1 MATGLLETGP
11 KLDWTRDNKIFDR
24 YQIWKEKVELIFS
37 SALEESSSKQKV
49 SYLRYWMGEQGIP
62 LVKKWTALGKL
73 DFSSAEEDALSSGY
87 ILQNYWN
94 LLEAEFKPKGNKL
107 LSVIELWTRSKQ
119 GSKTLNEWLTYVYNL
134 VESCDYG
141 DSNERIIRD
150 VLIIGCNSDKAKD
163 KIVRQGEKIKLQ
175 DVIEILQLEDST
187 RQTLT
192 EMTSTTQKI
201 HYASYEKKKGTGKK
215 QKFQSNSNSSSSSS
229 SGQKQDSTGS
239 QKLCYRCSKNYT
251 KGHEKVCKALNAKCN
266 ACGVEGHFEIA
277 CKKSGNFP
285 KKSSSK
291 FQKPGSTG
299 RMNIASAVE
308 EPALQADFFDEKGI
322 LKEYKPKSMYVL
334 SGTSDDKPIM
344 IEFGCGL
351 TPLSFDRKLTLQADT
366 GADMN
371 AINKK
376 TFDELFPD
384 VELEEST
391 HILQNFDKRLIKPIG
406 SFRCFLRWKGHKYRV
421 KFEVMGIE
429 TPNLLSR
436 ETTFLMG
443 ILKKCL
449 SVEKT
454 QNEPSN
460 QISSP
465 PVSGHSVPP
474 TEAAPVPLTEG
485 ASCHSVPP
493 TEAAPVPLTEG
504 VSCHSVPLTETA
516 PLTSTEVERS
526 QMNCASISDT
536 AETPDSSSVRVVG
549 SNNHSLSITDLPL
562 TQEKVETTY
571 ADVFQGLGKFP
582 GEPYKLRLKPDAVPA
597 KHRPRRVPVHLQ
609 DAFHE
614 EIERLVKID
623 VLEKVTEPTE
633 WVNSFVIVEKVI
645 DSSNAHSPNHVI
657 KKSIRLCIDPKDLNE
672 ALEREP
678 YYSRSIDELI
688 SMFAGAKVFTIVDMD
703 KGYWQV
709 VLHPESRKLTCMA
722 FDIGRYQFKRL
733 PMGSKVASD
742 IFQRMLDSV
751 YIGLP
756 GVTGI
761 ADDMVI
767 FGRNEEEHDRN
778 LILFLETTRKNGLVL
793 NKKKLQFKKEEVS
806 FFGHRWNST
815 GISPDPKK
823 TESILKMQFP
833 PDKETMHSFLG
844 LVNFLNRYTPKL
856 AELCSPLRK
865 LILKDSHYSPGDP
878 EHAAFDAIKA
888 EFKKKIIL
896 PYFDRNKETI
906 LQTDA
911 SKKGFGAVILQE
923 EQPIY
928 YASRALTSAEKNYQ
942 NLEREAQAAVWGM
955 EKFHYFLYGR
965 KFILQTDQKPLVSI
979 FRKHMI
985 DVSPRI
991 QRITI
996 RAWQYDFVPQH
1007 IPGRINVI
1015 ADSLS
1020 RVTPLEFQDSNAEK
1034 DILAVN
1040 FLQYSSIEERERDEM
1055 LQETSKDKEL
1065 QSLKHYISTGW
1076 PSKRS
1081 QIPVSLHPYWNY
1093 RDELTVESGI
1103 LMKNSKVLIP
1113 ETLKQKYLRQIH
1125 QGHQGIEACRSRAR
1139 EFVFWVNINSDL
1151 KEMVEKCDICQSQQN
1166 STASVQKYVSEVPPH
1181 PWHTLGSDLFY
1192 FQRIDFLVVVDYFSK
1207 YLIVRKIPNS
1217 TSSAVI
1223 KELGMI
1229 FSEFGNPLVFRS
1241 DNGPCYSSQEF
1252 KFFMQNWLVEHR
1264 TSSPHYPQSNGLA
1277 ESMVKVSKN
1286 LIEKAIKQD
1295 LPWNKLLLDYRCTP
1309 ISSEIP
1315 SPAEILF
1322 GRKFRSSI
1330 SILPSQ
1336 VLNDRISKQRE
1347 LIAKKEGKFYASTQ
1361 DFQDRIKALPF
1372 EAGQNVWLQDSDS
1385 RKFEEAVIREKCREP
1400 NSYMVEIPATGQC
1413 FRRNSNFIKPR
1424 QSDKNSV
1431 STDPLPTTGL
1441 PEIPQEPPVL
1451 QQPSSPATSTVD
1463 AIPTV
1468 PPSKQNG
1475 NSILELQELQDIPE
1489 YPEETIKEFHPQGS
1503 DSKSDISCTD
1513 ILISEREMLRY
1524 DTIGRIEL
1532 IPPIVLSSDN
1542 TKYKNIIQLFL
1553 QLFDELS
1560 VYRDCH

>member
-1 MATGLLETGP
+1 M
-11 KLDWTRDNKIFDR
+11 
-24 YQIWKEKVELIFS
+24 
-37 SALEESSSKQKV
+37 
-49 SYLRYWMGEQGIP
+49 
-62 LVKKWTALGKL
+62 
-73 DFSSAEEDALSSGY
+73 
-87 ILQNYWN
+87 
-94 LLEAEFKPKGNKL
+94 
-107 LSVIELWTRSKQ
+107 
-119 GSKTLNEWLTYVYNL
+119 
-134 VESCDYG
+134 
-141 DSNERIIRD
+141 
-150 VLIIGCNSDKAKD
+150 
-163 KIVRQGEKIKLQ
+163 
-175 DVIEILQLEDST
+175 
-187 RQTLT
+187 
-192 EMTSTTQKI
+192 
-201 HYASYEKKKGTGKK
+201 
-215 QKFQSNSNSSSSSS
+215 
-229 SGQKQDSTGS
+229 
-239 QKLCYRCSKNYT
+239 
-251 KGHEKVCKALNAKCN
+251 
-266 ACGVEGHFEIA
+266 
-277 CKKSGNFP
+277 
-285 KKSSSK
+285 
-291 FQKPGSTG
+291 
-299 RMNIASAVE
+299 
-308 EPALQADFFDEKGI
+308 
-322 LKEYKPKSMYVL
+322 
-334 SGTSDDKPIM
+334 
-344 IEFGCGL
+344 
-351 TPLSFDRKLTLQADT
+351 
-366 GADMN
+366 
-371 AINKK
+371 
-376 TFDELFPD
+376 
-384 VELEEST
+384 
-391 HILQNFDKRLIKPIG
+391 
-406 SFRCFLRWKGHKYRV
+406 
-421 KFEVMGIE
+421 
-429 TPNLLSR
+429 
-436 ETTFLMG
+436 
-443 ILKKCL
+443 
-449 SVEKT
+449 
-454 QNEPSN
+454 
-460 QISSP
+460 
-465 PVSGHSVPP
+465 
-474 TEAAPVPLTEG
+474 
-485 ASCHSVPP
+485 
-493 TEAAPVPLTEG
+493 
-504 VSCHSVPLTETA
+504 
-516 PLTSTEVERS
+516 
-526 QMNCASISDT
+526 
-536 AETPDSSSVRVVG
+536 
-549 SNNHSLSITDLPL
+549 
-562 TQEKVETTY
+562 
-571 ADVFQGLGKFP
+571 
-582 GEPYKLRLKPDAVPA
+582 
-597 KHRPRRVPVHLQ
+597 
-609 DAFHE
+609 
-614 EIERLVKID
+614 
-623 VLEKVTEPTE
+623 
-633 WVNSFVIVEKVI
+633 
-645 DSSNAHSPNHVI
+645 
-657 KKSIRLCIDPKDLNE
+657 CIDPKDLNE

-955 EKFHYFLYGR
+955 EKYFLYGR
-965 KFILQTDQKPLVSI
+965 KFTLQTDQKPLVSI

-991 QRITI
+991 QRIAI

-1113 ETLKQKYLRQIH
+1113 ETLRQKYLKQIH

-1151 KEMVEKCDICQSQQN
+1151 KEMVEKCDICQAQQN
-1166 STASVQKYVSEVPPH
+1166 STASIQKYVSEVPPH

-1207 YLIVRKIPNS
+1207 YR
-1217 TSSAVI
+1217 
-1223 KELGMI
+1223 
-1229 FSEFGNPLVFRS
+1229 
-1241 DNGPCYSSQEF
+1241 
-1252 KFFMQNWLVEHR
+1252 
-1264 TSSPHYPQSNGLA
+1264 
-1277 ESMVKVSKN
+1277 
-1286 LIEKAIKQD
+1286 
-1295 LPWNKLLLDYRCTP
+1295 
-1309 ISSEIP
+1309 
-1315 SPAEILF
+1315 
-1322 GRKFRSSI
+1322 
-1330 SILPSQ
+1330 
-1336 VLNDRISKQRE
+1336 
-1347 LIAKKEGKFYASTQ
+1347 
-1361 DFQDRIKALPF
+1361 
-1372 EAGQNVWLQDSDS
+1372 
-1385 RKFEEAVIREKCREP
+1385 
-1400 NSYMVEIPATGQC
+1400 
-1413 FRRNSNFIKPR
+1413 
-1424 QSDKNSV
+1424 
-1431 STDPLPTTGL
+1431 
-1441 PEIPQEPPVL
+1441 
-1451 QQPSSPATSTVD
+1451 
-1463 AIPTV
+1463 
-1468 PPSKQNG
+1468 
-1475 NSILELQELQDIPE
+1475 
-1489 YPEETIKEFHPQGS
+1489 
-1503 DSKSDISCTD
+1503 
-1513 ILISEREMLRY
+1513 
-1524 DTIGRIEL
+1524 
-1532 IPPIVLSSDN
+1532 
-1542 TKYKNIIQLFL
+1542 YKNTTSGRHL
-1553 QLFDELS
+1553 
-1560 VYRDCH
+1560 

>member
-73 DFSSAEEDALSSGY
+73 DFSSSEEDALSSGY

-141 DSNERIIRD
+141 DSSERIIRD

-308 EPALQADFFDEKGI
+308 EPALQADFFDEKGV

-376 TFDELFPD
+376 TFIELFPD

-449 SVEKT
+449 SVEKA
-454 QNEPSN
+454 QNEPN
-460 QISSP
+460 DQISSL

-474 TEAAPVPLTEG
+474 TEADPLTP
-485 ASCHSVPP
+485 A
-493 TEAAPVPLTEG
+493 EADPLTSTEG

-516 PLTSTEVERS
+516 PLTSTEGVSCHSVPLTETAPLTSTEGVSCHSVPLTETAPLTSTEERS

-562 TQEKVETTY
+562 TQDKVESTY
-571 ADVFQGLGKFP
+571 ADVFQGLDKFP

-614 EIERLVKID
+614 EVERLVKID

-645 DSSNAHSPNHVI
+645 DSSNAHSPNHSI

-733 PMGSKVASD
+733 PMGSKVASN

-844 LVNFLNRYTPKL
+844 LVNFLNRYTPRL

-942 NLEREAQAAVWGM
+942 NLECEAQAAVWGM

-1081 QIPVSLHPYWNY
+1081 QIPVSLHPYWNF

-1113 ETLKQKYLRQIH
+1113 ETLRQKYLKQIH

-1192 FQRIDFLVVVDYFSK
+1192 FQRIDFLVIVDYFSK
-1207 YLIVRKIPNS
+1207 YLIVRKIPSS

-1264 TSSPHYPQSNGLA
+1264 TSSPHYPQSHGLA

-1286 LIEKAIKQD
+1286 LIEKAVKQD

-1347 LIAKKEGKFYASTQ
+1347 LIAKKEG
-1361 DFQDRIKALPF
+1361 
-1372 EAGQNVWLQDSDS
+1372 
-1385 RKFEEAVIREKCREP
+1385 
-1400 NSYMVEIPATGQC
+1400 
-1413 FRRNSNFIKPR
+1413 
-1424 QSDKNSV
+1424 
-1431 STDPLPTTGL
+1431 L

-1475 NSILELQELQDIPE
+1475 NSTPRTPRQPRASRRSTKGIPPPRLGLQE
-1489 YPEETIKEFHPQGS
+1489 
-1503 DSKSDISCTD
+1503 
-1513 ILISEREMLRY
+1513 
-1524 DTIGRIEL
+1524 
-1532 IPPIVLSSDN
+1532 
-1542 TKYKNIIQLFL
+1542 
-1553 QLFDELS
+1553 
-1560 VYRDCH
+1560 

>member
-1 MATGLLETGP
+1 
-11 KLDWTRDNKIFDR
+11 
-24 YQIWKEKVELIFS
+24 
-37 SALEESSSKQKV
+37 
-49 SYLRYWMGEQGIP
+49 MGEQGIP

-73 DFSSAEEDALSSGY
+73 DFSNSEEDALSSGY

-94 LLEAEFKPKGNKL
+94 LLEAEFRPKGNKL

-141 DSNERIIRD
+141 DSGERIIRD

-163 KIVRQGEKIKLQ
+163 KNVRQGEKIKLQ

-187 RQTLT
+187 RQTLS

-215 QKFQSNSNSSSSSS
+215 QKFQSNSNVSSSSSS
-229 SGQKQDSTGS
+229 EQKQDSTGS
-239 QKLCYRCSKNYT
+239 QKLCYRCKKAYT

-266 ACGVEGHFEIA
+266 ACGIEGHFKVA

-308 EPALQADFFDEKGI
+308 EPALQADFFDEKGL
-322 LKEYKPKSMYVL
+322 LKEYQPKSMHVL
-334 SGTSDDKPIM
+334 SGTSNDKPIM

-366 GADMN
+366 GADAN

-376 TFDELFPD
+376 TFNEVFPD

-391 HILQNFDKRLIKPIG
+391 YVLQNFDKRLIKPIG

-421 KFEVMGIE
+421 KFEVMGID

-449 SVEKT
+449 SVEKAP
-454 QNEPSN
+454 NEPNN
-460 QISSP
+460 QISSTS
-465 PVSGHSVPP
+465 VSGHSVP
-474 TEAAPVPLTEG
+474 LTEESSLTSTEG
-485 ASCHSVPP
+485 VFSHSVPP
-493 TEAAPVPLTEG
+493 KEEN
-504 VSCHSVPLTETA
+504 S
-516 PLTSTEVERS
+516 LTSTSTEDRS
-526 QMNCASISDT
+526 QMNCASISNT
-536 AETPDSSSVRVVG
+536 AESPESSSDHVAG
-549 SNNHSLSITDLPL
+549 SNNHSLSIADLPL
-562 TQEKVETTY
+562 TQEKVESTY

-597 KHRPRRVPVHLQ
+597 KHRSRKVPVHLQ

-614 EIERLVKID
+614 EVERLVKID

-678 YYSRSIDELI
+678 YYSRTIDELI

-793 NKKKLQFKKEEVS
+793 NKRKLQFKKEEVS

-844 LVNFLNRYTPKL
+844 LVNFLNQYTPRL

-865 LILKDSHYSPGDP
+865 LILKDSHYTPGDP

-888 EFKKKIIL
+888 EFQKKIIL
-896 PYFDRNKETI
+896 PYFYRNKETI
-906 LQTDA
+906 LQTDV

-996 RAWQYDFVPQH
+996 RAWQYDFEPQH
-1007 IPGRINVI
+1007 IPGRNNVI
-1015 ADSLS
+1015 SDALS

-1040 FLQYSSIEERERDEM
+1040 FLQYSSIEEKERDEV
-1055 LQETSKDKEL
+1055 LQETNKDKEL

-1076 PSKRS
+1076 PAKRS
-1081 QIPVSLHPYWNY
+1081 QIPVSLHPSWNF
-1093 RDELTVESGI
+1093 RDELTIESGI

-1113 ETLKQKYLRQIH
+1113 ETLKQKYLMQIH

-1139 EFVFWVNINSDL
+1139 EFVFWINLNNDL
-1151 KEMVEKCDICQSQQN
+1151 KELVEKCDICQSQQN
-1166 STASVQKYVSEVPPH
+1166 STTIVQKYVSEVPPH

-1192 FQRIDFLVVVDYFSK
+1192 FQRIDFLVVADYFSK
-1207 YLIVRKIPNS
+1207 YLIVRKIPNF

-1229 FSEFGNPLVFRS
+1229 FSEFGKPQIFRS

-1252 KFFMQNWLVEHR
+1252 RFFMQNWLIEHR

-1286 LIEKAIKQD
+1286 LIEKAIRQD
-1295 LPWNKLLLDYRCTP
+1295 LPWNRLLLDYRCTP

-1322 GRKFRSSI
+1322 GRKLRSSI

-1336 VLNDRISKQRE
+1336 VMNDRISKQRE
-1347 LIAKKEGKFYASTQ
+1347 LIVKKEGKFYTNVK

-1372 EAGQNVWLQDSDS
+1372 ETGQNVWLQNSNS
-1385 RKFEEAVIREKCREP
+1385 RKYEEAVIREKCREP

-1424 QSDKNSV
+1424 QSKQKPI
-1431 STDPLPTTGL
+1431 STELQPTTVL
-1441 PEIPQEPPVL
+1441 PEIPQESPVL
-1451 QQPSSPATSTVD
+1451 QQPAVPSSQATSTVD

-1475 NSILELQELQDIPE
+1475 NSTSRTPRQPRVSRRS
-1489 YPEETIKEFHPQGS
+1489 TKG
-1503 DSKSDISCTD
+1503 
-1513 ILISEREMLRY
+1513 
-1524 DTIGRIEL
+1524 
-1532 IPPIVLSSDN
+1532 IPPQRLM
-1542 TKYKNIIQLFL
+1542 L
-1553 QLFDELS
+1553 QK
-1560 VYRDCH
+1560 

>member
-73 DFSSAEEDALSSGY
+73 DFSSSEEDALSSGY

-94 LLEAEFKPKGNKL
+94 LLDAEFRPKGNKL
-107 LSVIELWTRSKQ
+107 LSVIELWTLSKQ

-141 DSNERIIRD
+141 DSSERIIRD

-215 QKFQSNSNSSSSSS
+215 QKFQSNSNPSSSSS

-266 ACGVEGHFEIA
+266 ACGVEGHFEVA

-299 RMNIASAVE
+299 RMNIASAVG
-308 EPALQADFFDEKGI
+308 EPAVQADFFDEKGV
-322 LKEYKPKSMYVL
+322 LKEYKPRSMYVL
-334 SGTSDDKPIM
+334 SGTPEDKPIM
-344 IEFGCGL
+344 VEFDCGL

-366 GADMN
+366 GADAN

-376 TFDELFPD
+376 TFNEVFPD
-384 VELEEST
+384 VELEKST
-391 HILQNFDKRLIKPIG
+391 YMLQNFDKRLIKPIG
-406 SFRCFLRWKGHKYRV
+406 SFRCFLKWKGHKYRV
-421 KFEVMGIE
+421 KFEVIGIE

-436 ETTFLMG
+436 ETTFMMG

-454 QNEPSN
+454 PNEPSN
-460 QISSP
+460 RISSP
-465 PVSGHSVPP
+465 PVSGHSVPL
-474 TEAAPVPLTEG
+474 TEAD
-485 ASCHSVPP
+485 
-493 TEAAPVPLTEG
+493 
-504 VSCHSVPLTETA
+504 
-516 PLTSTEVERS
+516 PLTSTEGVFCHSVPSTEADSSS
-526 QMNCASISDT
+526 QMNCASISNT
-536 AETPDSSSVRVVG
+536 AESPDFSHSSPKHVVG
-549 SNNHSLSITDLPL
+549 SKFHSLSITDLPL
-562 TQEKVETTY
+562 TQEKVENTY

-597 KHRPRRVPVHLQ
+597 KHRPRKVPVHLQ

-614 EIERLVKID
+614 EVERLVKID

-678 YYSRSIDELI
+678 YYSRTIDELI
-688 SMFAGAKVFTIVDMD
+688 SMFTGAKVFTIVDMD

-793 NKKKLQFKKEEVS
+793 NKRKLQFKKEEVS

-1040 FLQYSSIEERERDEM
+1040 FLQYSSVEERERDEV

-1076 PSKRS
+1076 PAKRS
-1081 QIPVSLHPYWNY
+1081 QIPVFLHPYWNY

-1113 ETLKQKYLRQIH
+1113 ETLKQKYLIQIH

-1139 EFVFWVNINSDL
+1139 EFVFWVNINNDL

-1166 STASVQKYVSEVPPH
+1166 STPIVQNYISEVPPH

-1192 FQRIDFLVVVDYFSK
+1192 FQRIDFLVVVEYFSK
-1207 YLIVRKIPNS
+1207 FLIVRKIPSS
-1217 TSSAVI
+1217 TSSAII

-1229 FSEFGNPLVFRS
+1229 FSEFGKPQIFRS

-1252 KFFMQNWLVEHR
+1252 KLFMQNWLVEHR

-1286 LIEKAIKQD
+1286 LIEKAVKQD
-1295 LPWNKLLLDYRCTP
+1295 LPWNRLLLDYRCTP

-1322 GRKFRSSI
+1322 GRKLRSSI

-1336 VLNDRISKQRE
+1336 VMNDRISKQRE
-1347 LIAKKEGKFYASTQ
+1347 LIAKKEGKFYTNVK

-1372 EAGQNVWLQDSDS
+1372 KAGQNVWLQNSDS
-1385 RKFEEAVIREKCREP
+1385 RKYEEAVIREKCREP
-1400 NSYMVEIPATGQC
+1400 NSYMVQIPATGQC

-1424 QSDKNSV
+1424 QTDKNSV
-1431 STDPLPTTGL
+1431 STDPQPTTVPDWI
-1441 PEIPQEPPVL
+1441 PEIPQEPPAF
-1451 QQPSSPATSTVD
+1451 QQQAAPSSQATSTVD

-1468 PPSKQNG
+1468 PSSKQNR
-1475 NSILELQELQDIPE
+1475 NSIPKTPRTPRQPRASRRSTKGIPPARLGLQE
-1489 YPEETIKEFHPQGS
+1489 
-1503 DSKSDISCTD
+1503 
-1513 ILISEREMLRY
+1513 
-1524 DTIGRIEL
+1524 
-1532 IPPIVLSSDN
+1532 
-1542 TKYKNIIQLFL
+1542 
-1553 QLFDELS
+1553 
-1560 VYRDCH
+1560 

>member
-1 MATGLLETGP
+1 
-11 KLDWTRDNKIFDR
+11 
-24 YQIWKEKVELIFS
+24 
-37 SALEESSSKQKV
+37 
-49 SYLRYWMGEQGIP
+49 
-62 LVKKWTALGKL
+62 
-73 DFSSAEEDALSSGY
+73 
-87 ILQNYWN
+87 
-94 LLEAEFKPKGNKL
+94 
-107 LSVIELWTRSKQ
+107 
-119 GSKTLNEWLTYVYNL
+119 
-134 VESCDYG
+134 
-141 DSNERIIRD
+141 
-150 VLIIGCNSDKAKD
+150 
-163 KIVRQGEKIKLQ
+163 
-175 DVIEILQLEDST
+175 
-187 RQTLT
+187 
-192 EMTSTTQKI
+192 
-201 HYASYEKKKGTGKK
+201 
-215 QKFQSNSNSSSSSS
+215 
-229 SGQKQDSTGS
+229 
-239 QKLCYRCSKNYT
+239 
-251 KGHEKVCKALNAKCN
+251 
-266 ACGVEGHFEIA
+266 
-277 CKKSGNFP
+277 
-285 KKSSSK
+285 
-291 FQKPGSTG
+291 
-299 RMNIASAVE
+299 
-308 EPALQADFFDEKGI
+308 
-322 LKEYKPKSMYVL
+322 
-334 SGTSDDKPIM
+334 M

-376 TFDELFPD
+376 TFIELFPD

-454 QNEPSN
+454 QNEPNN
-460 QISSP
+460 QISSL

-485 ASCHSVPP
+485 ASCHSVPL
-493 TEAAPVPLTEG
+493 TEAAPVPPTEATPLASTEGASCHSVPLTEAAPVPPTEATPLASTEG

-516 PLTSTEVERS
+516 PLTSTEERS

-536 AETPDSSSVRVVG
+536 AETPDSSSVHVAG
-549 SNNHSLSITDLPL
+549 SNNHSLSVTDLPL
-562 TQEKVETTY
+562 TQDKVESTY
-571 ADVFQGLGKFP
+571 ADIFQGLGKFP

-597 KHRPRRVPVHLQ
+597 KLRPRRVPVHLQ

-657 KKSIRLCIDPKDLNE
+657 KKSICLCIDPKDLNE

-906 LQTDA
+906 LQTDV

-955 EKFHYFLYGR
+955 EKFHYFLYCR

-985 DVSPRI
+985 DVCPRI

-1040 FLQYSSIEERERDEM
+1040 FLQYSSIEERERDEV
-1055 LQETSKDKEL
+1055 LHETNKDKEL

-1076 PSKRS
+1076 PAKRS
-1081 QIPVSLHPYWNY
+1081 QIPVSLHPYWNF

-1113 ETLKQKYLRQIH
+1113 ETLKQKYLKQIH

-1166 STASVQKYVSEVPPH
+1166 STTSVQKYVSEVPPH

-1207 YLIVRKIPNS
+1207 YLIVRKLPSS

-1229 FSEFGNPLVFRS
+1229 FSEF
-1241 DNGPCYSSQEF
+1241 
-1252 KFFMQNWLVEHR
+1252 
-1264 TSSPHYPQSNGLA
+1264 
-1277 ESMVKVSKN
+1277 
-1286 LIEKAIKQD
+1286 
-1295 LPWNKLLLDYRCTP
+1295 
-1309 ISSEIP
+1309 
-1315 SPAEILF
+1315 
-1322 GRKFRSSI
+1322 
-1330 SILPSQ
+1330 
-1336 VLNDRISKQRE
+1336 
-1347 LIAKKEGKFYASTQ
+1347 
-1361 DFQDRIKALPF
+1361 
-1372 EAGQNVWLQDSDS
+1372 
-1385 RKFEEAVIREKCREP
+1385 
-1400 NSYMVEIPATGQC
+1400 
-1413 FRRNSNFIKPR
+1413 
-1424 QSDKNSV
+1424 
-1431 STDPLPTTGL
+1431 
-1441 PEIPQEPPVL
+1441 
-1451 QQPSSPATSTVD
+1451 
-1463 AIPTV
+1463 
-1468 PPSKQNG
+1468 
-1475 NSILELQELQDIPE
+1475 
-1489 YPEETIKEFHPQGS
+1489 
-1503 DSKSDISCTD
+1503 
-1513 ILISEREMLRY
+1513 
-1524 DTIGRIEL
+1524 
-1532 IPPIVLSSDN
+1532 
-1542 TKYKNIIQLFL
+1542 
-1553 QLFDELS
+1553 
-1560 VYRDCH
+1560 